1 MRVLMQQFS
10 IRPGRT
16 LESGKVYSLPD
27 QLARE
32 LIENE
37 RATEFFDAPSQ
48 TVQVET
54 AAVNT
59 ADHSR
64 KSIQR
69 PRKRN
74 TND

>member
-1 MRVLMQQFS
+1 MQQFS

-27 QLARE
+27 ELARE
-32 LIENE
+32 LIGNE
-37 RATEFFDAPSQ
+37 RAAEVFDDPPHTA
-48 TVQVET
+48 TVET
-54 AAVNT
+54 AAITT
-59 ADHSR
+59 ADHQR

-74 TND
+74 SND